1 MDKDEDFDAA
11 FGEATLDNAE
21 AAQAAAGDVQV
32 LQADVPVAAEPAF
45 VEPAPA
51 PAPVQEDEPARLRQR
66 LSTVQGILSRQG
78 EELSRNQAMLKE
90 LQGKALAA
98 SAAAPAPAPAVVD
111 GSDTLIHELESAS
124 PTVTRAVRALLAKE
138 RTAMERQLEDK
149 FGKSVQEISG
159 QIRPLQESAQT
170 QAMQAQLH
178 AIDSAH
184 PGWQSVVV
192 SSDFYTWTQNQ
203 PAYVQR
209 EMKRISEE
217 GTADEVIEVL
227 NSYQGAS
234 SAGHK
239 SIQAGGD
246 RRARQMAALGTV
258 STKPAATLAKGINR
272 NDFDAAF
279 AEAVAT

>member
-21 AAQAAAGDVQV
+21 AVQAAAGDAQV
-32 LQADVPVAAEPAF
+32 LPADVPVAAEPTL
-45 VEPAPA
+45 VESAPA
-51 PAPVQEDEPARLRQR
+51 PAPVQEDDPARLRQR

-217 GTADEVIEVL
+217 GTAAEVIEVL

-234 SAGHK
+234 SAEHK
-239 SIQAGGD
+239 SIQASGD